1 MHSLPERWHGLPGSD
16 LACGNCR
23 KHFKPLATYVHFPPR
38 QPSPTAAGVAHRLA
52 PKVCLHLSALI
63 LDDPGPELIVPAKE
77 VSRKGGQAVLEYS
90 RRIAVGWREGRLE
103 GARLGLKGLPIE
115 VMEMKGAVWKLS
127 LVALL
132 QLSCARILRFWN

>member
-1 MHSLPERWHGLPGSD
+1 MDCPVLTSHVGTAESISSLSQLTSISLRGNPLQRLPVLHIGSLQRFASSFDHSPVIFGSKSD
-16 LACGNCR
+16 ISVGFR
-23 KHFKPLATYVHFPPR
+23 
-38 QPSPTAAGVAHRLA
+38 S
-52 PKVCLHLSALI
+52 LSALI

-115 VMEMKGAVWKLS
+115 VSA
-127 LVALL
+127 
-132 QLSCARILRFWN
+132 